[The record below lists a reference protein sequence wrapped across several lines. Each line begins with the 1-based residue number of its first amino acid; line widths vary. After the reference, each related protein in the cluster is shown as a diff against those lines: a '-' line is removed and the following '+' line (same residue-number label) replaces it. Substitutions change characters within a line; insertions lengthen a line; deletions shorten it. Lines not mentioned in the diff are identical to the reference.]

1 MVARPGAQAIV
12 YNYRMSARGV
22 AQQSR
27 FNSRTGKVLLSL
39 RELLLKG
46 KFKPGERVSE
56 LQLAALA
63 GASRTPIRQA
73 LDRLAHEGLVEETH
87 TGRFLV
93 REFTIADVWDGIE
106 VRGVLEG
113 TAARLAAER
122 LSGPS
127 ELEPIRALQLR
138 MDEIRHPT
146 RDSFGAYID
155 LNESFHSALIDL
167 AKSALLRRSIE
178 HVKTLPFAS
187 PSALVFARTKL
198 PNAAEMLVIGREQH
212 HAILEAVERR
222 QGTRA
227 EALAR
232 EHAQLSR
239 RNLETALADQA
250 IRDIVPGGKLILPD
264 AALTGTA

>member
-1 MVARPGAQAIV
+1 MRVHRVADETQL
-12 YNYRMSARGV
+12 
-22 AQQSR
+22 
-27 FNSRTGKVLLSL
+27 NSRTGRVLLSL

-46 KFKPGERVSE
+46 EFKPGERISE
-56 LQLAALA
+56 LQLAGLV

-73 LDRLAHEGLVEETH
+73 LDRLAHEGLVEETP
-87 TGRFLV
+87 TGRFIV

-122 LSGPS
+122 LSRPS
-127 ELEPIRALQLR
+127 ELEPIRTLQSR

-155 LNESFHSALIDL
+155 LNESFHSALMDL

-198 PNAAEMLVIGREQH
+198 PGATEMLIIGREQH

-239 RNLETALADQA
+239 RNLETALADEA
-250 IRDIVPGGKLILPD
+250 IRDIVPGGKLILPH
-264 AALTGTA
+264 AAVTGRT